1 MDVRCFC
8 GSRRA
13 SVYGYQKAAHTA
25 NRCLFQNLQLQL
37 GADITVNFEIEQY
50 SKSDPF
56 FNILDDIWVEISY
69 DIIENVEIYCGDVM
83 MSPR

>member
-1 MDVRCFC
+1 MY
-8 GSRRA
+8 A
-13 SVYGYQKAAHTA
+13 YQKATHTA